1 MIFAMLGGDDRS
13 VRLAR
18 LLREAGHTVRPF
30 ALELALPDCLPGP
43 AEALLGAEAA
53 LLPLPARRGGKLNAP
68 FSARPHDAA
77 ALLRHAA
84 PGTPVI
90 CGAADAALREFC
102 RAAGLPLF
110 DLMERESFVQ
120 RNAALTAEGTLAL
133 LAQGPG
139 AILGRHILVAG
150 CGRVG
155 KALVRRLIALE
166 AEVTVAA
173 RSPAARAWALGLGCR
188 AVPLEDAA
196 GPGYDAAVNT
206 VPARVFDHEALRRF
220 GHIPLIELASA
231 PYGFDPAAA
240 QALGNPV
247 RLAAGVPGTYAPE
260 AAAEAMREALDL
272 ILKER
277 DTA

>member
-1 MIFAMLGGDDRS
+1 MIFAILGGDDRS

-18 LLREAGHTVRPF
+18 LLRGDGHTVRPF
-30 ALELALPDCLPGP
+30 ALEQALPDAYPDP
-43 AEALLGAEAA
+43 AEALRGAEAV
-53 LLPLPARRGGKLNAP
+53 LLPLPAQRGGKLNAP
-68 FSARPHDAA
+68 FSAGIHAA
-77 ALLRHAA
+77 PELLRHAA

-90 CGAADAALREFC
+90 CGVPDAALRERC
-102 RAAGLPLF
+102 RERGLPLF
-110 DLMERESFVQ
+110 DLMERESFVA

-139 AILGRHILVAG
+139 AILGRRILVAG

-155 KALVRRLIALE
+155 RALARRLAALE

-173 RSPAARAWALGLGCR
+173 RSQVARDWATSQGCR
-188 AVPLEDAA
+188 AVPLESAA
-196 GPGYDAAVNT
+196 APGYDAAVNT
-206 VPARVFDHEALRRF
+206 VPARVFDHAALRRF
-220 GHIPLIELASA
+220 GQIPLIELASA

-260 AAAEAMREALDL
+260 ASAAAMREALDS

>member
-1 MIFAMLGGDDRS
+1 MIFAILGGDDRS

-18 LLREAGHTVRPF
+18 LLRVAGHIVRPF
-30 ALELALPDCLPGP
+30 ALDQALPNCFADA
-43 AEALLGAEAA
+43 AEALRGAEAA
-53 LLPLPARRGGKLNAP
+53 LLPLPAVRNGKLNAP
-68 FSARPHDAA
+68 FSAETYDAA
-77 ALLRHAA
+77 DLLRHAA

-90 CGAADAALREFC
+90 CGVPGAALREVC
-102 RAAGLPLF
+102 RERGLPLY

-155 KALVRRLIALE
+155 KALARRLAALE

-173 RSPAARAWALGLGCR
+173 RSPAARDWATSQGCR
-188 AVPLEDAA
+188 AVPLASAA
-196 GPGYDAAVNT
+196 APGYDAAVNT
-206 VPARVFDHEALRRF
+206 VPARIFDREALRRF
-220 GHIPLIELASA
+220 GQIPLIELASA